1 MDDIE
6 KLQTVEVPECDEGC
20 VKGSK
25 FQGNRI
31 YHHYHRDGTLSEK
44 PRRKIRRHHRK
55 RNRIFTVVHTDMG
68 SEFIP
73 KCLSINPSSEN
84 TCTFSEL
91 FHIGDRIGLMP
102 YQSVLAEALEEY
114 NNKTVEES
122 SN

>member
-6 KLQTVEVPECDEGC
+6 KLQTIEVPECNEDC
-20 VKGSK
+20 VKELKG
-25 FQGNRI
+25 FRGNRI

-55 RNRIFTVVHTDMG
+55 RNRIFTVVHSESG

-73 KCLSINPSSEN
+73 KCLSINLSSDN

-91 FHIGDRIGLMP
+91 FHIGDRIGLVP

-114 NNKTVEES
+114 HNTNAGIK
-122 SN
+122 